1 MNPKGVVILG
11 ATGSIGKSAARVLE
25 ALPGHFRV
33 IGLVARNNTGELA
46 RQAALFRPRLTVTTA
61 PERLDELKS
70 ALPSGL
76 AAAAGDAPVLDLVTA
91 PETDT
96 VLCAIV
102 GTGGLEPVIAALRA
116 GKRVALASKEVMVM
130 AGELI
135 RRELA
140 ASPGG
145 EIVPVD
151 SEHSAIFQCLAGRPA
166 REVKNLWL
174 TASGGPFR
182 EWSAERIAAATLR
195 DALAHPTWDMGPKV
209 TIDSAS
215 LMNKALE
222 LIEARHLFNVPPE
235 RLKVV
240 IHPQSLVHSMVELCD
255 GSFSAQMSKP
265 DMRFAIQY
273 ALTWPERAAEGG
285 LPELDFARLVSLN
298 FREPDRSRFP
308 SLDFAYH
315 AMHIG
320 GTMTA
325 AMNAANEVAVDK
337 FRRGEIGFAPS
348 ATPTAG
354 RGNLHRSFIERVFR
368 RENEHSNEAGRRS
381 EDKIFPPAVDR
392 NLAGRR
398 IAADFRIVLQPRI

>member
-1 MNPKGVVILG
+1 
-11 ATGSIGKSAARVLE
+11 
-25 ALPGHFRV
+25 
-33 IGLVARNNTGELA
+33 
-46 RQAALFRPRLTVTTA
+46 
-61 PERLDELKS
+61 
-70 ALPSGL
+70 
-76 AAAAGDAPVLDLVTA
+76 
-91 PETDT
+91 
-96 VLCAIV
+96 
-102 GTGGLEPVIAALRA
+102 
-116 GKRVALASKEVMVM
+116 M

-140 ASPGG
+140 AGTGG

-151 SEHSAIFQCLAGRPA
+151 SEHSAIFQCLAGHPA

-255 GSFSAQMSKP
+255 GSFIAQMSKP

-285 LPELDFARLVSLN
+285 LPELDFARLVSLD

-337 FRRGEIGFAPS
+337 FRRGEIGFAAIWTIIEKTMS
-348 ATPTAG
+348 AHHTEPQSDLAAI
-354 RGNLHRSFIERVFR
+354 RDADR
-368 RENEHSNEAGRRS
+368 RAREFASQ
-381 EDKIFPPAVDR
+381 
-392 NLAGRR
+392 LY
-398 IAADFRIVLQPRI
+398 

>member
-135 RRELA
+135 RCELA

-151 SEHSAIFQCLAGRPA
+151 SEHSAIFQCLAGHPA
-166 REVKNLWL
+166 REVKKLWL

-182 EWSAERIAAATLR
+182 EWPAERIAAATLR

-255 GSFSAQMSKP
+255 GSFIAQMSKP

-285 LPELDFARLVSLN
+285 LPELDFARLVSLD

-337 FRRGEIGFAPS
+337 FRRGEIGFAAIWTIIEKTMS
-348 ATPTAG
+348 AHHTEPQSDLAAI
-354 RGNLHRSFIERVFR
+354 RDADR
-368 RENEHSNEAGRRS
+368 RAREFASQ
-381 EDKIFPPAVDR
+381 
-392 NLAGRR
+392 LY
-398 IAADFRIVLQPRI
+398 

>member
-11 ATGSIGKSAARVLE
+11 ATGSIGRSAARVLE

-182 EWSAERIAAATLR
+182 EWPAERIAAATLR
-195 DALAHPTWDMGPKV
+195 DALAHPTWDLGPKV

-255 GSFSAQMSKP
+255 GSFIAQMSKP

-337 FRRGEIGFAPS
+337 FRRGEIGFAAIWTIIEKTMS
-348 ATPTAG
+348 AHHTEPQSDLAAI
-354 RGNLHRSFIERVFR
+354 RDADR
-368 RENEHSNEAGRRS
+368 RAREFASQ
-381 EDKIFPPAVDR
+381 
-392 NLAGRR
+392 LY
-398 IAADFRIVLQPRI
+398 

>member
-166 REVKNLWL
+166 REVKKLWL
-174 TASGGPFR
+174 TASGGPVR

-195 DALAHPTWDMGPKV
+195 DALAHPTWGMGPKV

-255 GSFSAQMSKP
+255 GSFIAQMSKP

-337 FRRGEIGFAPS
+337 FRRGEIGFAAIWTIIEKTMS
-348 ATPTAG
+348 AHHTEPQSDLAAI
-354 RGNLHRSFIERVFR
+354 RDADR
-368 RENEHSNEAGRRS
+368 RAREFASQ
-381 EDKIFPPAVDR
+381 
-392 NLAGRR
+392 LY
-398 IAADFRIVLQPRI
+398 

>member
-145 EIVPVD
+145 
-151 SEHSAIFQCLAGRPA
+151 
-166 REVKNLWL
+166 
-174 TASGGPFR
+174 
-182 EWSAERIAAATLR
+182 
-195 DALAHPTWDMGPKV
+195 
-209 TIDSAS
+209 
-215 LMNKALE
+215 
-222 LIEARHLFNVPPE
+222 
-235 RLKVV
+235 
-240 IHPQSLVHSMVELCD
+240 
-255 GSFSAQMSKP
+255 
-265 DMRFAIQY
+265 
-273 ALTWPERAAEGG
+273 
-285 LPELDFARLVSLN
+285 
-298 FREPDRSRFP
+298 
-308 SLDFAYH
+308 
-315 AMHIG
+315 
-320 GTMTA
+320 
-325 AMNAANEVAVDK
+325 
-337 FRRGEIGFAPS
+337 
-348 ATPTAG
+348 
-354 RGNLHRSFIERVFR
+354 
-368 RENEHSNEAGRRS
+368 
-381 EDKIFPPAVDR
+381 
-392 NLAGRR
+392 
-398 IAADFRIVLQPRI
+398 

>member
-255 GSFSAQMSKP
+255 GSFIAQMSKP

-337 FRRGEIGFAPS
+337 FRRGEIGFAAIWTIIEKTMS
-348 ATPTAG
+348 AHHTEPQSDLAAI
-354 RGNLHRSFIERVFR
+354 RDADR
-368 RENEHSNEAGRRS
+368 RAREFA
-381 EDKIFPPAVDR
+381 PQ
-392 NLAGRR
+392 LY
-398 IAADFRIVLQPRI
+398 

>member
-61 PERLDELKS
+61 PERQDELKS

-76 AAAAGDAPVLDLVTA
+76 AAAAGDAPMLDLVTA

-255 GSFSAQMSKP
+255 GSFIAQMSKP

-285 LPELDFARLVSLN
+285 LPELDFARLVSLD

-337 FRRGEIGFAPS
+337 FRRGEIGFAAIWTIIEKTMS
-348 ATPTAG
+348 AHHTEPQSDLAAI
-354 RGNLHRSFIERVFR
+354 RDADR
-368 RENEHSNEAGRRS
+368 RAREFASQ
-381 EDKIFPPAVDR
+381 
-392 NLAGRR
+392 LY
-398 IAADFRIVLQPRI
+398 

>member
-76 AAAAGDAPVLDLVTA
+76 AAAAGDAPMLDLVTA

-182 EWSAERIAAATLR
+182 EWPAERIAAATLH

-255 GSFSAQMSKP
+255 GSFIAQMSKP

-285 LPELDFARLVSLN
+285 LPELDFARLVSLD

-337 FRRGEIGFAPS
+337 FRRGEIGFAAIWTIIEKTMS
-348 ATPTAG
+348 AHHTEPQSDLAAI
-354 RGNLHRSFIERVFR
+354 RDADR
-368 RENEHSNEAGRRS
+368 RAREFASQ
-381 EDKIFPPAVDR
+381 
-392 NLAGRR
+392 LY
-398 IAADFRIVLQPRI
+398 

>member
-76 AAAAGDAPVLDLVTA
+76 AAAAGDAPMLDLVIA

-182 EWSAERIAAATLR
+182 EWPAERIAAATLR

-255 GSFSAQMSKP
+255 GSFIAQMSKP

-337 FRRGEIGFAPS
+337 FRRGEIGFAAIWTIIEKTMS
-348 ATPTAG
+348 AHHTEPQSDLAAI
-354 RGNLHRSFIERVFR
+354 RDADR
-368 RENEHSNEAGRRS
+368 RAREFASQ
-381 EDKIFPPAVDR
+381 
-392 NLAGRR
+392 LY
-398 IAADFRIVLQPRI
+398 

>member
-11 ATGSIGKSAARVLE
+11 ATGYIGKSAARVLE

-151 SEHSAIFQCLAGRPA
+151 SEHSAIFQCLAGHPA

-255 GSFSAQMSKP
+255 GSFIAQMSKP

-285 LPELDFARLVSLN
+285 LPELDFARLVSLD

-337 FRRGEIGFAPS
+337 FRRGEIGFAAIWTIIEKTMS
-348 ATPTAG
+348 AHHTEPQSDLAAI
-354 RGNLHRSFIERVFR
+354 RDADR
-368 RENEHSNEAGRRS
+368 RAREFASQ
-381 EDKIFPPAVDR
+381 
-392 NLAGRR
+392 LY
-398 IAADFRIVLQPRI
+398 

>member
-140 ASPGG
+140 AGPGG

-151 SEHSAIFQCLAGRPA
+151 SEHSAIFQCLAGHPA

-182 EWSAERIAAATLR
+182 EWPAERIAAATLR

-255 GSFSAQMSKP
+255 GSFIAQMSKP

-285 LPELDFARLVSLN
+285 LPELDFARLVSLD

-315 AMHIG
+315 AMRVG

-337 FRRGEIGFAPS
+337 FRRGEIGFAAIWTIIEKTMS
-348 ATPTAG
+348 AHHAEPQSDLAAI
-354 RGNLHRSFIERVFR
+354 RDADR
-368 RENEHSNEAGRRS
+368 RAREFASQ
-381 EDKIFPPAVDR
+381 
-392 NLAGRR
+392 LY
-398 IAADFRIVLQPRI
+398 

>member
-76 AAAAGDAPVLDLVTA
+76 AAAAGDAPMLDLVTA

-182 EWSAERIAAATLR
+182 EWPAERIAAATLR

-255 GSFSAQMSKP
+255 GSFIAQMSKP

-337 FRRGEIGFAPS
+337 FRRGEIGFAAIWTIIEKTMS
-348 ATPTAG
+348 AHHTEPQSDLAAI
-354 RGNLHRSFIERVFR
+354 RDADR
-368 RENEHSNEAGRRS
+368 RAREFASQ
-381 EDKIFPPAVDR
+381 
-392 NLAGRR
+392 LY
-398 IAADFRIVLQPRI
+398 

>member
-151 SEHSAIFQCLAGRPA
+151 SEHSAIFQCLAGHPA

-255 GSFSAQMSKP
+255 GSFIAQMSKP

-285 LPELDFARLVSLN
+285 LPELDFARLVSLD

-337 FRRGEIGFAPS
+337 FRRGEIGFAAIWTIIEKTMS
-348 ATPTAG
+348 AHHTDPQSDLAAI
-354 RGNLHRSFIERVFR
+354 RDADR
-368 RENEHSNEAGRRS
+368 RAREFASQ
-381 EDKIFPPAVDR
+381 
-392 NLAGRR
+392 LY
-398 IAADFRIVLQPRI
+398 

>member
-76 AAAAGDAPVLDLVTA
+76 AAAAGDAPMLDLVTA

-140 ASPGG
+140 AGTGG

-151 SEHSAIFQCLAGRPA
+151 SEHSAIFQCLAGHPA

-182 EWSAERIAAATLR
+182 EWPAERIAAATLR

-255 GSFSAQMSKP
+255 GSFIAQMSKP

-285 LPELDFARLVSLN
+285 LPELDFARLVSLD

-315 AMHIG
+315 AMRIG

-337 FRRGEIGFAPS
+337 FRRGEIGFAAIWTIIEKTMS
-348 ATPTAG
+348 AHHTEPQSDLAAI
-354 RGNLHRSFIERVFR
+354 RDADR
-368 RENEHSNEAGRRS
+368 RAREFASQ
-381 EDKIFPPAVDR
+381 
-392 NLAGRR
+392 LY
-398 IAADFRIVLQPRI
+398 

>member
-255 GSFSAQMSKP
+255 GSFIAQMSKP

-273 ALTWPERAAEGG
+273 ALTWPERAAGGG

-337 FRRGEIGFAPS
+337 FRRGEIGFAAIWTIIEKTMS
-348 ATPTAG
+348 AHHTEPQSDLAAI
-354 RGNLHRSFIERVFR
+354 RDADR
-368 RENEHSNEAGRRS
+368 RAREFASQ
-381 EDKIFPPAVDR
+381 
-392 NLAGRR
+392 LY
-398 IAADFRIVLQPRI
+398 

>member
-1 MNPKGVVILG
+1 M
-11 ATGSIGKSAARVLE
+11 
-25 ALPGHFRV
+25 
-33 IGLVARNNTGELA
+33 
-46 RQAALFRPRLTVTTA
+46 
-61 PERLDELKS
+61 
-70 ALPSGL
+70 
-76 AAAAGDAPVLDLVTA
+76 LDLVTA

-255 GSFSAQMSKP
+255 GSFIAQMSKP

-285 LPELDFARLVSLN
+285 LPELDFARLVSLD

-337 FRRGEIGFAPS
+337 FRRGEIGFAAIWTIIEKTMS
-348 ATPTAG
+348 AHHTEPQSDLAAI
-354 RGNLHRSFIERVFR
+354 RDADR
-368 RENEHSNEAGRRS
+368 RAREFASQ
-381 EDKIFPPAVDR
+381 
-392 NLAGRR
+392 LY
-398 IAADFRIVLQPRI
+398 

>member
-91 PETDT
+91 PETDA

-151 SEHSAIFQCLAGRPA
+151 SEHSAIFQCLAGHPA

-255 GSFSAQMSKP
+255 GSFIAQMSKP

-285 LPELDFARLVSLN
+285 LPELDFARLVSLD

-337 FRRGEIGFAPS
+337 FRRGEIGFAAIWTIIEKTMS
-348 ATPTAG
+348 AHHTEPQSDLAAI
-354 RGNLHRSFIERVFR
+354 RDADR
-368 RENEHSNEAGRRS
+368 RAREFASQ
-381 EDKIFPPAVDR
+381 
-392 NLAGRR
+392 LY
-398 IAADFRIVLQPRI
+398 

>member
-76 AAAAGDAPVLDLVTA
+76 AAAAGDAPVIDLVTA

-140 ASPGG
+140 ASTGG

-182 EWSAERIAAATLR
+182 EWPAERIAAATLR

-255 GSFSAQMSKP
+255 GSFIAQMSKP

-273 ALTWPERAAEGG
+273 ALTWPERAAGGG
-285 LPELDFARLVSLN
+285 LPELDFARLVSLD

-315 AMHIG
+315 AMYIG

-337 FRRGEIGFAPS
+337 FRRGEIGFAAIWTIIEKTMS
-348 ATPTAG
+348 AHHTEPQSDLAAI
-354 RGNLHRSFIERVFR
+354 RDADR
-368 RENEHSNEAGRRS
+368 RAREFASQ
-381 EDKIFPPAVDR
+381 
-392 NLAGRR
+392 LY
-398 IAADFRIVLQPRI
+398 

>member
-11 ATGSIGKSAARVLE
+11 ATGSIGRSAARVLE

-151 SEHSAIFQCLAGRPA
+151 SEHSAIFQCLAGHPA

-182 EWSAERIAAATLR
+182 EWPAERIAAATLR

-255 GSFSAQMSKP
+255 GSFIAQMSKP

-273 ALTWPERAAEGG
+273 ALTWPERAAKGG
-285 LPELDFARLVSLN
+285 LPELDFARLVSLD

-337 FRRGEIGFAPS
+337 FRRGEIGFAAIWTIIEKTMS
-348 ATPTAG
+348 AHHTEPQSDLAAI
-354 RGNLHRSFIERVFR
+354 RDADR
-368 RENEHSNEAGRRS
+368 RAREFASQ
-381 EDKIFPPAVDR
+381 
-392 NLAGRR
+392 LY
-398 IAADFRIVLQPRI
+398 

>member
-1 MNPKGVVILG
+1 MNPRGVVILG

-25 ALPGHFRV
+25 ALPEHFRV
-33 IGLVARNNTGELA
+33 VGLVARNNIEELA

-61 PERLDELKS
+61 PERLDGLKS
-70 ALPSGL
+70 ALPADL
-76 AAAAGDAPVLDLVTA
+76 AAAAGNTPVIDLVTA

-145 EIVPVD
+145 EIIPVD

-166 REVKNLWL
+166 REVKKLWL

-182 EWSAERIAAATLR
+182 EWPAERIAAATLR
-195 DALAHPTWDMGPKV
+195 DALAHPTWNMGPKV

-222 LIEARHLFNVPPE
+222 LIEARHLFDVPPE

-240 IHPQSLVHSMVELCD
+240 IHPQSLVHSMIELCD
-255 GSFSAQMSKP
+255 GSFIAQMSKP

-273 ALTWPERAAEGG
+273 SLTWPERAAEGG
-285 LPELDFARLVSLN
+285 LPELDFTRLVSLD

-315 AMHIG
+315 AMHTG

-325 AMNAANEVAVDK
+325 VMNAANEVAVDK
-337 FRRGEIGFAPS
+337 FRRGEIGFS
-348 ATPTAG
+348 AIWTI
-354 RGNLHRSFIERVFR
+354 IEKTMSAHHAEPQSSLAAIRDADR
-368 RENEHSNEAGRRS
+368 RAREFASQ
-381 EDKIFPPAVDR
+381 
-392 NLAGRR
+392 LC
-398 IAADFRIVLQPRI
+398 

>member
-166 REVKNLWL
+166 REVKKLWL

-255 GSFSAQMSKP
+255 GSFIAQMSKP

-337 FRRGEIGFAPS
+337 FRRGEIGFAAIWTIIEKTMS
-348 ATPTAG
+348 AHHTEPQSDLAAI
-354 RGNLHRSFIERVFR
+354 RDADR
-368 RENEHSNEAGRRS
+368 RAREFASQ
-381 EDKIFPPAVDR
+381 
-392 NLAGRR
+392 LY
-398 IAADFRIVLQPRI
+398 

>member
-166 REVKNLWL
+166 REVKKLWL

-255 GSFSAQMSKP
+255 GSFIAQMSKP

-285 LPELDFARLVSLN
+285 LPELDFARLVSLD

-337 FRRGEIGFAPS
+337 FRRGEIGFAAIWTIIEKTMS
-348 ATPTAG
+348 AHHTEPQSDLAAI
-354 RGNLHRSFIERVFR
+354 RDADR
-368 RENEHSNEAGRRS
+368 RAREFASQ
-381 EDKIFPPAVDR
+381 
-392 NLAGRR
+392 LY
-398 IAADFRIVLQPRI
+398 

>member
-151 SEHSAIFQCLAGRPA
+151 SEHSAIFQCLAGHPA

-215 LMNKALE
+215 LMNTALE

-255 GSFSAQMSKP
+255 GSFIAQMSKP

-285 LPELDFARLVSLN
+285 LPELDFARLVSLD

-337 FRRGEIGFAPS
+337 FRRGEIGFAAIWTIIEKTMS
-348 ATPTAG
+348 AHHTEPQSDLAAI
-354 RGNLHRSFIERVFR
+354 RDADR
-368 RENEHSNEAGRRS
+368 RAREFASQ
-381 EDKIFPPAVDR
+381 
-392 NLAGRR
+392 LY
-398 IAADFRIVLQPRI
+398 

>member
-151 SEHSAIFQCLAGRPA
+151 SEHSAIFQCLAGHPA

-182 EWSAERIAAATLR
+182 EWPAERIAAATLR

-255 GSFSAQMSKP
+255 GSFIAQMSKP

-337 FRRGEIGFAPS
+337 FRRGEIGFAAIWTIIEKTMS
-348 ATPTAG
+348 AHHTEPQSDLAAI
-354 RGNLHRSFIERVFR
+354 RDADR
-368 RENEHSNEAGRRS
+368 RAREFASQ
-381 EDKIFPPAVDR
+381 
-392 NLAGRR
+392 LY
-398 IAADFRIVLQPRI
+398 

>member
-33 IGLVARNNTGELA
+33 VGLVARNNIEELA
-46 RQAALFRPRLTVTTA
+46 RQAAQFRPRLTVTTA

-70 ALPSGL
+70 ALPAGL
-76 AAAAGDAPVLDLVTA
+76 AAAAGDAPMLDLVTA

-140 ASPGG
+140 AGPGG
-145 EIVPVD
+145 EIIPVD
-151 SEHSAIFQCLAGRPA
+151 SEHSAIFQCLAGRSA

-182 EWSAERIAAATLR
+182 EWPAERIAAATLR
-195 DALAHPTWDMGPKV
+195 DALAHPTWNMGPKV

-255 GSFSAQMSKP
+255 GSFIAQMSKP

-273 ALTWPERAAEGG
+273 SLTWPERAAGGG
-285 LPELDFARLVSLN
+285 LPELDFARLVALD

-308 SLDFAYH
+308 SLDFACH
-315 AMHIG
+315 AMRIG

-325 AMNAANEVAVDK
+325 VMNAANEVAVDK
-337 FRRGEIGFAPS
+337 FRREEISFSTIWTIIEKTMDAHNAEPQSDLAAIRDADRRAREFAS
-348 ATPTAG
+348 Q
-354 RGNLHRSFIERVFR
+354 LH
-368 RENEHSNEAGRRS
+368 
-381 EDKIFPPAVDR
+381 
-392 NLAGRR
+392 
-398 IAADFRIVLQPRI
+398 

>member
-182 EWSAERIAAATLR
+182 EWPAERIAAATLR

-255 GSFSAQMSKP
+255 GSFIAQMSKP

-337 FRRGEIGFAPS
+337 FRRGEIGFA
-348 ATPTAG
+348 AIWTI
-354 RGNLHRSFIERVFR
+354 IEKTMSTHHTEPQSDLAAIRDADR
-368 RENEHSNEAGRRS
+368 RAREFASQ
-381 EDKIFPPAVDR
+381 
-392 NLAGRR
+392 LY
-398 IAADFRIVLQPRI
+398 

>member
-140 ASPGG
+140 AGTGG

-151 SEHSAIFQCLAGRPA
+151 SEHSAIFQCLAGHPA

-255 GSFSAQMSKP
+255 GSFIAQMSKP

-285 LPELDFARLVSLN
+285 LPELDFARLVSLD

-337 FRRGEIGFAPS
+337 FRRGEIGFAAIWTIIEKTMS
-348 ATPTAG
+348 AHHTEPQSDLAAI
-354 RGNLHRSFIERVFR
+354 RDADR
-368 RENEHSNEAGRRS
+368 RAREFASQ
-381 EDKIFPPAVDR
+381 
-392 NLAGRR
+392 LY
-398 IAADFRIVLQPRI
+398 

>member
-11 ATGSIGKSAARVLE
+11 ATGSIGRSAARVLE

-140 ASPGG
+140 AGSGG

-182 EWSAERIAAATLR
+182 EWPAERIAAATLR

-255 GSFSAQMSKP
+255 GSFIAQMSKP

-273 ALTWPERAAEGG
+273 ALTWPERAAGGG
-285 LPELDFARLVSLN
+285 LPELDFARLVSLD

-315 AMHIG
+315 AMRIG

-337 FRRGEIGFAPS
+337 FRRGEIGFAAIWTIIEKTMS
-348 ATPTAG
+348 AHHTEPQSDLAAI
-354 RGNLHRSFIERVFR
+354 RDADR
-368 RENEHSNEAGRRS
+368 RAREFASQ
-381 EDKIFPPAVDR
+381 
-392 NLAGRR
+392 LY
-398 IAADFRIVLQPRI
+398 

>member
-102 GTGGLEPVIAALRA
+102 GTGGLEPVIAAVRA

-145 EIVPVD
+145 EIGPVD

-255 GSFSAQMSKP
+255 GSFIAQMSKP

-337 FRRGEIGFAPS
+337 FRRGEIGFAAIWTIIEKTMS
-348 ATPTAG
+348 AHHTEPQSDLAAI
-354 RGNLHRSFIERVFR
+354 RDADR
-368 RENEHSNEAGRRS
+368 RAREFASQ
-381 EDKIFPPAVDR
+381 
-392 NLAGRR
+392 LY
-398 IAADFRIVLQPRI
+398 

>member
-240 IHPQSLVHSMVELCD
+240 IHPQSLVHSMVELCN
-255 GSFSAQMSKP
+255 GSFIAQMSKP

-337 FRRGEIGFAPS
+337 FRRGEIGFAAIWTIIEKTMS
-348 ATPTAG
+348 AHHTEPQSDLAAI
-354 RGNLHRSFIERVFR
+354 RDADR
-368 RENEHSNEAGRRS
+368 RAREFASQ
-381 EDKIFPPAVDR
+381 
-392 NLAGRR
+392 LY
-398 IAADFRIVLQPRI
+398 

>member
-182 EWSAERIAAATLR
+182 EWPAERIAAATLR

-255 GSFSAQMSKP
+255 GSFIAQMSKP

-285 LPELDFARLVSLN
+285 LPELDFARLVSLD

-337 FRRGEIGFAPS
+337 FRRGEIGFAAIWTIIEKTMS
-348 ATPTAG
+348 AHHTEPQSDLAAI
-354 RGNLHRSFIERVFR
+354 RDADR
-368 RENEHSNEAGRRS
+368 RAREFASQ
-381 EDKIFPPAVDR
+381 
-392 NLAGRR
+392 LY
-398 IAADFRIVLQPRI
+398 

>member
-11 ATGSIGKSAARVLE
+11 ATGSIGRSAARVLE

-151 SEHSAIFQCLAGRPA
+151 SEHSAIFQCLAGHPA

-255 GSFSAQMSKP
+255 GSFIAQMSKP

-273 ALTWPERAAEGG
+273 ALTWPERAAKGG
-285 LPELDFARLVSLN
+285 LPELDFARLVSLD

-337 FRRGEIGFAPS
+337 FRRGEIGFAAIWTIIEKTMS
-348 ATPTAG
+348 AHHTEPQSDLAAI
-354 RGNLHRSFIERVFR
+354 RDADR
-368 RENEHSNEAGRRS
+368 RAREFASQ
-381 EDKIFPPAVDR
+381 
-392 NLAGRR
+392 LY
-398 IAADFRIVLQPRI
+398 